1 MSKVYTLRS
10 DSWSNFIQQIV
21 SDWPVKQSRDL
32 LFCRRKSQ
40 SRDLF
45 FKGREI
51 KEICI
56 RELGSGSR
64 WRDPPA
70 SWTPGQNKN
79 QSQSVDA
86 SWLDKTGVS
95 PVAPVTLLFFLFF
108 FLYKEIIEM
117 WTHFISKWNCYLLS
131 NLVKKKKNRKNWR
144 QFQTAK
150 EDKTAGPSQ
159 SGIGIKGHPLPTAHD
174 ECREHI
180 KQKDQKVRN
189 VLIHLGQVRLEG
201 LLYHLRHTAD
211 HWRCIQTQLF
221 WPVSTTFVHFL
232 AAAPAN
238 NVPMFLVWIQ
248 FF

>member
-56 RELGSGSR
+56 RECGSGCR

-108 FLYKEIIEM
+108 F
-117 WTHFISKWNCYLLS
+117 FI
-131 NLVKKKKNRKNWR
+131 
-144 QFQTAK
+144 
-150 EDKTAGPSQ
+150 
-159 SGIGIKGHPLPTAHD
+159 
-174 ECREHI
+174 
-180 KQKDQKVRN
+180 
-189 VLIHLGQVRLEG
+189 
-201 LLYHLRHTAD
+201 
-211 HWRCIQTQLF
+211 
-221 WPVSTTFVHFL
+221 
-232 AAAPAN
+232 
-238 NVPMFLVWIQ
+238 
-248 FF
+248 